1 MKEKKETFQKI
12 LLTSVHPYKAD
23 KLIRLL
29 KC

>member
-1 MKEKKETFQKI
+1 MKEKETFQKI